1 MKMEIELVEG
11 ESLNVPDWG
20 ATHILRPDLL
30 VLARSIAEH
39 GVLAPLVVQR
49 EGSNVIDGA
58 QRLRLCLDN
67 AALNEA
73 CEGKVPVVW
82 IDCDNAEAM
91 ILHIQINRGR
101 GAVVAHK
108 LSKLIKTL
116 KRVMRMTDAQYKDL
130 FNMKFDELEL
140 LLDGSIIKHRKVAN
154 HRYSRAWVPV
164 EAPPGTTDSDLAI
177 RRKVA
182 IEKPPNP
189 DR

>member
-1 MKMEIELVEG
+1 MEIELVES
-11 ESLNVPDWG
+11 ESLNIPDWG
-20 ATHILRPDLL
+20 ATYILRPDLL

-39 GVLAPLVVQR
+39 GILAPLVVQR
-49 EGSNVIDGA
+49 EGANVIDGG
-58 QRLRLCLDN
+58 QRLHLVLGN

-82 IDCDNAEAM
+82 VDCDNTEAM
-91 ILHIQINRGR
+91 ILHIQMNRGR

-108 LSKLIKTL
+108 LSKLVNTL
-116 KRVMRMTDAQYKDL
+116 KRVMRMTDAQYNDL

-140 LLDGSIIKHRKVAN
+140 MLDGSIIKHRKVPK
-154 HRYSRAWVPV
+154 HKYSRAWVPV
-164 EAPPGTTDSDLAI
+164 EAPPGTTDSDLAM
-177 RRKVA
+177 RHKVA

>member
-1 MKMEIELVEG
+1 MEIEHVQC
-11 ESLNVPDWG
+11 ESLNIPDWH
-20 ATHILRPDLL
+20 ATYILKPDLL
-30 VLARSIAEH
+30 VMARSMGEH
-39 GVLAPLVVQR
+39 GILSPLVVQR
-49 EGSNVIDGA
+49 EGANVIDGG
-58 QRLRLCLDN
+58 QRLRLILDN

-73 CEGKVPVVW
+73 CEGKVPVTW

-101 GAVVAHK
+101 GAMVAHK
-108 LSKLIKTL
+108 LSKLVKTL
-116 KRVMRMTDAQYKDL
+116 KRVMRMTDAEYNDL
-130 FNMKFDELEL
+130 FSMKFDELEL
-140 LLDGSIIKHRKVAN
+140 MLDGSIIKHRKVAN

-177 RRKVA
+177 RRKVV